1 MADEFPEIQDVADVA
16 DVEVEGS
23 TPTDFLSREK
33 ELLGDE
39 FATEQD
45 GNIAHEDAE
54 FEEFES
60 SFPAVSSA
68 PQYEQEEEVEEE
80 KAEEIPV
87 SSFGSLN
94 LDESEPIK
102 AWKERRTLE
111 ISKRDEVAKA
121 RAEELKD
128 EAKKAIDD
136 FYDNYSSKKDISI
149 EETRKQEDAFL
160 AKRDTFLERGT
171 VWDRVVELLELTKNT
186 NSVDTANHRDKTRFK
201 ELLLALKGKENVPGA
216 AGY

>member
-1 MADEFPEIQDVADVA
+1 MADEFPEIEDVA
-16 DVEVEGS
+16 DVEVEGAGQ
-23 TPTDFLSREK
+23 TDFLSREK

-45 GNIAHEDAE
+45 GELAHEDAE

-60 SFPAVSSA
+60 SFPAVSST
-68 PQYEQEEEVEEE
+68 PQYAEPESEPEE
-80 KAEEIPV
+80 KAVEIPV

-94 LDESEPIK
+94 LDDSEPIK

-111 ISKRDEVAKA
+111 VSKRDEIAKA
-121 RAEELKD
+121 KAEDLKD

-136 FYDNYSSKKDISI
+136 FYDNYNNKKDLSI
-149 EETRKQEDAFL
+149 EDTRKQEDEFL
-160 AKRDTFLERGT
+160 AKRDSFLERGT
-171 VWDRVVELLELTKNT
+171 VWDRVVELLELTKNSS
-186 NSVDTANHRDKTRFK
+186 SVDPANHRDKTRFK